1 MVVILPIPAF
11 VALRRA
17 TYRVGRKVHAR
28 NWSKQRSFSSFVSD
42 VLTGNRVVKAFAHE
56 DIEQKKFDKRI
67 FKKAGD
73 ELQAYLAFK
82 RRGSATKSKKGKG
95 SYDRKK
101 FKRGED

>member
-1 MVVILPIPAF
+1 MTYPERYDIL
-11 VALRRA
+11 
-17 TYRVGRKVHAR
+17 
-28 NWSKQRSFSSFVSD
+28 
-42 VLTGNRVVKAFAHE
+42 LTEREGNLMKKE
-56 DIEQKKFDKRI
+56 KKFDKRI
-67 FKKAGD
+67 FKKKGD

>member
-1 MVVILPIPAF
+1 MTYPETYDIL
-11 VALRRA
+11 
-17 TYRVGRKVHAR
+17 
-28 NWSKQRSFSSFVSD
+28 
-42 VLTGNRVVKAFAHE
+42 LTEREENLMKKE
-56 DIEQKKFDKRI
+56 KKFDKRI
-67 FKKAGD
+67 FKKTGD